1 LKVRLERKTIRI
13 GETVDVPDYSYNH
26 AYSSVDGESIN
37 VLYLVP
43 ATEEDAIKAMSP
55 KSQKEKP

>member
-1 LKVRLERKTIRI
+1 MKV
-13 GETVDVPDYSYNH
+13 GEYIDIPDYSYNH
-26 AYSSVDGESIN
+26 AYGSVDGNTIS

-43 ATEEDAIKAMSP
+43 ETEDDAIKAMSP